1 MLLVNIG
8 DILQVWSNDKYLA
21 PVHRVQTN
29 NLQERYS
36 MPFFLNPSY
45 GTNYAPVDGQPKYK
59 TINWGEFR
67 ARRSEGDYS
76 DQGKEV
82 QISDY
87 RIEI

>member
-1 MLLVNIG
+1 
-8 DILQVWSNDKYLA
+8 
-21 PVHRVQTN
+21 
-29 NLQERYS
+29 